1 MMLCNDGGTEAFK
14 VQIREIRF
22 KSGIAEFSEIPQ
34 IRHGH
39 RSAVTIYISAPE
51 EGKEAP
57 YGVYDLELLMV
68 EEIKNRAETSDLSPL
83 ETKCD
88 IFYEDYSK
96 RRFTTQATLSHN
108 IVRGLTVAKNYS
120 FYELQ
125 LAKPQSRFRKWM
137 KLRCLC

>member
-1 MMLCNDGGTEAFK
+1 MAVQKRSKCKSEKYALNLGLRSSQKSRRYDMGTEARSLFTSVRQK
-14 VQIREIRF
+14 
-22 KSGIAEFSEIPQ
+22 KAK
-34 IRHGH
+34 RHH
-39 RSAVTIYISAPE
+39 TE
-51 EGKEAP
+51 
-57 YGVYDLELLMV
+57 
-68 EEIKNRAETSDLSPL
+68 KNRAKTSDLSPL

-125 LAKPQSRFRKWM
+125 LAKPQSRFRKRL

>member
-1 MMLCNDGGTEAFK
+1 MLCNDGGTEAFK

-96 RRFTTQATLSHN
+96 RRFTTQATSVSQLEHLVFGS
-108 IVRGLTVAKNYS
+108 VAEKVV
-120 FYELQ
+120 Q
-125 LAKPQSRFRKWM
+125 LAECPVLT
-137 KLRCLC
+137 LRVSEKQASP